1 MRVRARVF
9 EGKRRRGESDAVEVR
24 CGVFP
29 GCVDERG
36 DIFVIGVVL
45 APVLRLESVLDVRRG
60 EEGGG

>member
-1 MRVRARVF
+1 M
-9 EGKRRRGESDAVEVR
+9 EVR
-24 CGVFP
+24 RGVFP